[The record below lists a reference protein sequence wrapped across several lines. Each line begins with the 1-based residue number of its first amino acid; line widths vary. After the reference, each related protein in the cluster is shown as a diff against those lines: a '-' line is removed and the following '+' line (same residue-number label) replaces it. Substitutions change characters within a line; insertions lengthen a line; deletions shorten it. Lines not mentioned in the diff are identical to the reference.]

1 MDFRRRFIFRGNA
14 AAVGGRIVRPSDTLL
29 DAGVASS
36 LTVAGGRST
45 ARAGATRLGEWVN
58 FGAATTSAEGVFD
71 DVKQH
76 IERTYHRVRED
87 ALSMTTRVHAEVTS
101 FAVEGKPRL
110 TVKRLH
116 AAIVSKSPLGSGEPA
131 IAVGSETA
139 IDGVEIGGHGLI
151 VELEVPLFQKYDTR
165 SKLLAAADDP
175 RFVKE
180 SGDCLFMKASF
191 SGTPAPPQGRLVHSC
206 GTTYATIVKS
216 IRWSGE
222 PYPGANI
229 DHHSVTVPDFGKM
242 FFGELLVTDL
252 SRRLTLLR
260 LELGSPEG
268 GDVACAEVESNG
280 TWSN

>member
-1 MDFRRRFIFRGNA
+1 MDFTRRFIFRGNA
-14 AAVGGRIVRPSDTLL
+14 AAISGRIVRPADVLIDS
-29 DAGVASS
+29 GVASS
-36 LTVAGGRST
+36 LTVVGGRST
-45 ARAGATRLGEWVN
+45 ARAAAKRFGEWVS
-58 FGAATTSAEGVFD
+58 FGGATTSVEGVFD
-71 DVKQH
+71 DLKQH
-76 IERTYHRVRED
+76 IERTHHRVKED
-87 ALSMTTRVHAEVTS
+87 SLTTTTRVHAEVTS
-101 FAVEGKPRL
+101 LVIEGTPRL

-116 AAIVSKSPLGSGEPA
+116 ASLLSKSPLGSGEPS

-175 RFVKE
+175 RFVRE
-180 SGDCLFMKASF
+180 SGNSLFMKASV
-191 SGTPAPPQGRLVHSC
+191 GGAPPPHGRLVHSC

-216 IRWSGE
+216 IRWAAA
-222 PYPGANI
+222 PYPGATIEQNL
-229 DHHSVTVPDFGKM
+229 VTVPDFGQM

-260 LELGSPEG
+260 LQLGSPVG
-268 GDVACAEVESNG
+268 GSVAVPEVESNG

>member
-14 AAVGGRIVRPSDTLL
+14 AAIGGRIVRPSDTLIES
-29 DAGVASS
+29 GVASS
-36 LTVAGGRST
+36 LTVAGGKSS
-45 ARAGATRLGEWVN
+45 AHAAATRFGEWVA
-58 FGAATTSAEGVFD
+58 FGSAATSAEGVFD

-87 ALSMTTRVHAEVTS
+87 VLTTSTRVHAELTS
-101 FAVEGKPRL
+101 LIVEGNPKL

-116 AAIVSKSPLGSGEPA
+116 ASMISRSPTGSGEPA
-131 IAVGSETA
+131 IAIGSETT
-139 IDGVEIGGHGLI
+139 IDGVEIDGHGLT
-151 VELEVPLFQKYDTR
+151 VELAVSLFQKYDTR

-175 RFVKE
+175 RFVAE

-216 IRWSGE
+216 IRWTGE
-222 PYPGANI
+222 PFPGATI
-229 DHHSVTVPDFGKM
+229 DHHSVIVPNFGKI

-252 SRRLTLLR
+252 SRRLTMLR
-260 LELGSPEG
+260 LELGSPVG

>member
-14 AAVGGRIVRPSDTLL
+14 AAIGGRIVRPSDVLL
-29 DAGVASS
+29 ESGVASS
-36 LTVAGGRST
+36 LTVAGGRSS
-45 ARAGATRLGEWVN
+45 ARAPSTRFGDWVS
-58 FGAATTSAEGVFD
+58 FAAAATSAEGLFD
-71 DVKQH
+71 DVKQQ

-87 ALSMTTRVHAEVTS
+87 TLTTSTRVSAEVTS
-101 FAVEGKPRL
+101 LVIEGKPRL

-116 AAIVSKSPLGSGEPA
+116 ASMTSKSPTGSGEPA

-139 IDGVEIGGHGLI
+139 IDGAEIGGHGLI
-151 VELEVPLFQKYDTR
+151 VELAVPLFQRYDTR

-191 SGTPAPPQGRLVHSC
+191 GGTPVPPQGRLVHSC

-216 IRWSGE
+216 IRWAGE
-222 PYPGANI
+222 PYPGATI
-229 DHHSVTVPDFGKM
+229 DHHSVTVPDFGIM
-242 FFGELLVTDL
+242 FFGELLVTDI
-252 SRRLTLLR
+252 SRRLTMLR
-260 LELGSPEG
+260 LELGSPVG

>member
-14 AAVGGRIVRPSDTLL
+14 AALGGRIVRPADLL
-29 DAGVASS
+29 IESGVASS
-36 LTVAGGRST
+36 LTVAGGRSS
-45 ARAGATRLGEWVN
+45 ARASAQRLGDWVS
-58 FGAATTSAEGVFD
+58 FASAETSAEGVFD

-87 ALSMTTRVHAEVTS
+87 ALTMSTRVNADLTGLVI
-101 FAVEGKPRL
+101 EGKPRL

-116 AAIVSKSPLGSGEPA
+116 AAITSKSPTGSGEPA
-131 IAVGSETA
+131 IAVGSETV
-139 IDGVEIGGHGLI
+139 IDGVAVDGHALI
-151 VELEVPLFQKYDTR
+151 VELAVPLFQRYDTR

-175 RFVKE
+175 HFVKE
-180 SGDCLFMKASF
+180 SGDCLFMTASF
-191 SGTPAPPQGRLVHSC
+191 SGAPAPPHGRLLHSC

-216 IRWSGE
+216 IRWAGE
-222 PYPGANI
+222 PYAGATI
-229 DHHSVTVPDFGKM
+229 DHHSVTVPDFGKI

-260 LELGSPEG
+260 LELGSPVG
-268 GDVACAEVESNG
+268 GDVAAVEVESNG